1 MRDLPFLLSQVVTQR
16 EREFLDVM
24 NAKEQEK
31 KEQEQETEERK
42 RISKEKKKE
51 KEIAKKGKDHS
62 QKLPPK
68 CDFFFF

>member
-51 KEIAKKGKDHS
+51 KEIAKKREGS
-62 QKLPPK
+62 QSKIIP
-68 CDFFFF
+68 